1 MTVSPTAPEV
11 LIGNFSRHFQ
21 QYNTPS
27 IVVCAPQ
34 ELHFRLMLITALIAN
49 EPGFL
54 QLWVGIG
61 RTADVPR
68 GRATHFSVANSA
80 SSPRR
85 LVASSPRRLVASS
98 LFASDGLNVM
108 TVAFH
113 VRDTHLV
120 SSAKAGVDI
129 CDGLTTHLVLDK
141 GDRDGC
147 LGLTFR
153 SDPDR

>member
-80 SSPRR
+80 WQY
-85 LVASSPRRLVASS
+85 RRLVASS